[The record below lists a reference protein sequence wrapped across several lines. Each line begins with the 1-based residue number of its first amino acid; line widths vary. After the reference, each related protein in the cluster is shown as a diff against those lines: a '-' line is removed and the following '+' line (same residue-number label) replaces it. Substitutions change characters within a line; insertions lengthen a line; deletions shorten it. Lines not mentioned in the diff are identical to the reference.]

1 MRYNH
6 LDMLPEKAFKPVG
19 KRMTLEG
26 GGGGSQTST
35 GTTYTSNVPEYAK
48 PYYEELLKQTGKET
62 FKTDSSGVVT
72 GIKDYTPYTGERVAG
87 FNPQQ
92 TNIQNQFAGLQ
103 TPTGFADAQAGT
115 NYGQNL
121 GYGAAGAG
129 IAGALN
135 YNPSNFSTQQVQA
148 PSLQDFQMRGPQ
160 DVQSQIFGQGAADY
174 YSNPYTQNVT
184 NTALREAQQKGLM
197 DKNALMS
204 GSIGRG
210 TFGGARNAL
219 LQAEQNRGL
228 NQQLG
233 DIQYKG
239 ASDAYTNA
247 QQQFQADQ
255 ARRMQADLANQQSGL
270 ATGQQNLQANLQ
282 TQQLGAGQNMTAQQL
297 NQAAAQQAQQMA
309 EQSKQFGAGM
319 SKDVGLAGLQAGL
332 DASKTQGALAAAEQT
347 ANLERLKAQSSSAAE
362 QQAYQQKIDDLK
374 YQQAMEAQD
383 WQKKQLEFYSNILH
397 GTSGAL
403 GSTQVNYTPQ
413 ASPISQLAGAGVAGL
428 SAYNLM
434 K

>member
-6 LDMLPEKAFKPVG
+6 LDMLPEKAFRPVG

-48 PYYEELLKQTGKET
+48 PYYQELLKQTGKET
-62 FKTDSSGVVT
+62 FKTDDKGVVT

-92 TNIQNQFAGLQ
+92 TNIQNQYAGLT
-103 TPTGFADAQAGT
+103 TPGGFADASAGT

-121 GYGAAGAG
+121 GFGAAGAG
-129 IAGALN
+129 LNQALAYQPTN
-135 YNPSNFSTQQVQA
+135 YDAQQV
-148 PSLQDFQMRGPQ
+148 G
-160 DVQSQIFGQGAADY
+160 SQIFGQGAADY

-184 NTALREAQQKGLM
+184 NTALREAQLKGQQ

-270 ATGQQNLQANLQ
+270 AANAQNVQGQQYAAG
-282 TQQLGAGQNMTAQQL
+282 LG
-297 NQAAAQQAQQMA
+297 
-309 EQSKQFGAGM
+309 
-319 SKDVGLAGLQAGL
+319 KDVGLAGLTAGL

-347 ANLERLKAQSSSAAE
+347 ANLERLKAQSTSAAE

-413 ASPISQLAGAGVAGL
+413 ASPLSQLAGAGVAGL

>member
-1 MRYNH
+1 
-6 LDMLPEKAFKPVG
+6 
-19 KRMTLEG
+19 MT
-26 GGGGSQTST
+26 
-35 GTTYTSNVPEYAK
+35 
-48 PYYEELLKQTGKET
+48 
-62 FKTDSSGVVT
+62 
-72 GIKDYTPYTGERVAG
+72 
-87 FNPQQ
+87 
-92 TNIQNQFAGLQ
+92 
-103 TPTGFADAQAGT
+103 
-115 NYGQNL
+115 
-121 GYGAAGAG
+121 
-129 IAGALN
+129 
-135 YNPSNFSTQQVQA
+135 
-148 PSLQDFQMRGPQ
+148 GPQ
-160 DVQSQIFGQGAADY
+160 DVQSQIFGQGVADY

-239 ASDAYTNA
+239 AADAYTNA

-255 ARRMQADLANQQSGL
+255 ARRMQADLANQQAGL
-270 ATGQQNLQANLQ
+270 TTGQQNLQANLQ

-309 EQSKQFGAGM
+309 EQSRQFGAGM

-347 ANLERLKAQSSSAAE
+347 ANLERLKAQSTSAAE